1 MTVPACALCCAAAAL
16 RIPTMDDADWMRR
29 ALALAAQAEQEG
41 EVPVG
46 AVVVRA
52 GEVLGEGWNRPIAA
66 HDPTAHAEIL
76 ALRAAA
82 ATALDYRL
90 GGATLYVTLEPCP
103 MCAAAMAHARI
114 ARLVF
119 GAWDP
124 RQGAAGSAFNLV
136 CCARN
141 ESPRGRVRRRAVG
154 RVRCATS
161 PLLQQPSLKPVHPRS
176 SSAGVPR
183 RSGHFVRSRPAPSRG
198 RSPFVLL

>member
-1 MTVPACALCCAAAAL
+1 MG
-16 RIPTMDDADWMRR
+16 DADWMQR
-29 ALALAAQAEQEG
+29 ALSLAARAASEG

-46 AVVVRA
+46 AIVVRA

-76 ALRAAA
+76 ALRSAASQVG
-82 ATALDYRL
+82 DYRL

-103 MCAAAMAHARI
+103 MCAAAMVHARI

-136 CCARN
+136 AADSLNHRIDAFGGVLSEECGALL
-141 ESPRGRVRRRAVG
+141 RGFFAGRR
-154 RVRCATS
+154 
-161 PLLQQPSLKPVHPRS
+161 
-176 SSAGVPR
+176 
-183 RSGHFVRSRPAPSRG
+183 
-198 RSPFVLL
+198 